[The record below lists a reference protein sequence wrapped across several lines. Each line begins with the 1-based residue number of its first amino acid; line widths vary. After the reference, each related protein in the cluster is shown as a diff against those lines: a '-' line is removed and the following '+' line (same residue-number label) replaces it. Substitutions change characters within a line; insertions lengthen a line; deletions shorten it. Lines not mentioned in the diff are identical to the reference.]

1 MSALGH
7 KRTSQDVLV
16 MSALP
21 PNADIAQHGRNVRF
35 VFLRSRVAAKS
46 GHSAALPIVAI
57 HESSCDKGA
66 GADRVEHALSSWG
79 FYKLDKGLLTITS
92 AAATDPYSGKEAIH
106 QMEFR
111 LIDHPHGGSCSL
123 SQQ

>member
-21 PNADIAQHGRNVRF
+21 PNADIAQHGNNVRF
-35 VFLRSRVAAKS
+35 VPKADI
-46 GHSAALPIVAI
+46 PTTVAI
-57 HESSCDKGA
+57 HESSCDKGV

-92 AAATDPYSGKEAIH
+92 AAATDPYSGKEVIH

-111 LIDHPHGGSCSL
+111 AARARAATRERRTA
-123 SQQ
+123 

>member
-1 MSALGH
+1 VP
-7 KRTSQDVLV
+7 K
-16 MSALP
+16 
-21 PNADIAQHGRNVRF
+21 ADI
-35 VFLRSRVAAKS
+35 
-46 GHSAALPIVAI
+46 PTTVAI
-57 HESSCDKGA
+57 HESSCDKGV

-92 AAATDPYSGKEAIH
+92 AAATDPYSRKEVIH
-106 QMEFR
+106 QMEFRAARARAATRERRNGLEAAAPPTSAMKSRR

>member
-21 PNADIAQHGRNVRF
+21 PNADIAT
-35 VFLRSRVAAKS
+35 VAT
-46 GHSAALPIVAI
+46 
-57 HESSCDKGA
+57 HESSCDKGV

-92 AAATDPYSGKEAIH
+92 AAATDPYSGKEVIH

-111 LIDHPHGGSCSL
+111 AARARAATRERRTA
-123 SQQ
+123 